1 MRIAFYVVM
10 LFIALV
16 SAVDAMTGVAKK
28 TDDSVLK
35 TLGIQVKPRKTESVI
50 VFGISTAALVVM
62 LISEVVL

>member
-28 TDDSVLK
+28 TDDSVMK
-35 TLGIQVKPRKTESVI
+35 ALGVKPRNTDSVI

-62 LISEVVL
+62 LISEVIL